1 MLGAI
6 VVFALCLALTLGA
19 SDLLVRGLDSLG
31 TRLTLS
37 DGLLGLLTAL
47 GADAPEISAAVAA
60 IRAGRADVGL
70 GVVLGS
76 NLFNL
81 AALLGVSALLAGHVR
96 VHREGLLLD
105 GGVGV
110 AVAVL
115 VAAMLLGGPIALLM
129 GVLVVLVGAY
139 VVVLGVSP
147 RALAGLPLPRILAQ
161 GLAMAVSEVD
171 RESGED
177 PRVSAPNGSWA
188 LVLLLPLS
196 LAVIVGAS
204 IGLVNA
210 ALVLAND
217 IGISSRLVGLVVL
230 AGLTSLP
237 NAYAASRLAL
247 SGRGVAVVS
256 ETMNSNT
263 INLLVGVGAP
273 ALVFGIPV
281 VTSETTTTLLWLF
294 ALTALALVLLSRPS
308 GLTRRGGAAIVV
320 LYLVFVVL
328 QVGRG

>member
-1 MLGAI
+1 MLGTI
-6 VVFALCLALTLGA
+6 GVFVLCLSLTLGA
-19 SDLLVRGLDSLG
+19 SDVLVRGLDSLG

-47 GADAPEISAAVAA
+47 GADAPEISSAVAA
-60 IRAGRADVGL
+60 IRAGKPDVGL

-105 GGVGV
+105 GGVGG
-110 AVAVL
+110 AAAVL
-115 VAAMLLGGPIALLM
+115 VAFMLLGGPVAPLM
-129 GVLVVLVGAY
+129 VVLVVLVGAY
-139 VVVLGVSP
+139 VVALGVSP
-147 RALAGLPLPRILAQ
+147 RVLAGLPLPHDLAQ

-171 RESGED
+171 RESGAD
-177 PRVSAPNGSWA
+177 PRVSTSKGSWA
-188 LVLLLPLS
+188 LVVLLPAA
-196 LAVIVGAS
+196 LAVIIGGS
-204 IGLVNA
+204 IGLVNT
-210 ALVLAND
+210 ALVLAS
-217 IGISSRLVGLVVL
+217 GLGVSPRLVGLVVL

-247 SGRGVAVVS
+247 GGRGVAVVS

-273 ALVFGIPV
+273 ALLFGVPA
-281 VTSETTTTLLWLF
+281 VTAETTTTLLWLL
-294 ALTALALVLLSRPS
+294 ALTGLSLVLLGRRE
-308 GLTRRGGAAIVV
+308 GLTRRGGSVVV
-320 LYLVFVVL
+320 LLYLAFVAL
-328 QVGRG
+328 QVSRG